1 MSYVRFFRMHKKIAL
16 ITKLDR
22 NNMVTSEYHTSVP
35 LNWLQL
41 YYNFMT
47 SNVKLAHA
55 VAVLS
60 IAEELNILLPFFF
73 VFIETDRA
81 SQRKKN

>member
-1 MSYVRFFRMHKKIAL
+1 MHKKIAP

-41 YYNFMT
+41 YYNFMAY
-47 SNVKLAHA
+47 NVKLAHA

-60 IAEELNILLPFFF
+60 IAEELNILLPFSILFF
-73 VFIETDRA
+73 R
-81 SQRKKN
+81 RNR